1 MDFLSTKALTI
12 AVGISI
18 SLTITSAILFTLS
31 QITSLY
37 QDVYKTDVSIKKQ
50 FTEFAMYDG
59 TTMTGLQMYNAGKK
73 FLNDV
78 RVTVTCN
85 IFGTINTSSWVNSYN
100 GNDANYTSRLYDVTY
115 SVNNADGKVTIN
127 FRGR

>member
-37 QDVYKTDVSIKKQ
+37 QDVYNTDVSIKKQ

-59 TTMTGLQMYNAGKK
+59 TTMTGLQMYNTAKK

-85 IFGTINTSSWVNSYN
+85 IFGTISTSSWVNSYN

>member
-37 QDVYKTDVSIKKQ
+37 QDVYKTDVSIRKQ

-59 TTMTGLQMYNAGKK
+59 TTMTGLQMYNTAKK
-73 FLNDV
+73 FLNDT

-85 IFGTINTSSWVNSYN
+85 IFGTINTSTWVNHYN

-115 SVNNADGKVTIN
+115 FVNEADGKVTVN